1 MSKFWNYYIFCIL
14 NLLVVIAQEISQL
27 CCCCLEYLHI
37 RKIYYSEVIRI
48 LPVKS
53 RSTCDEDVLIPQKT
67 ALKTKPPNL
76 RSPHT
81 SHINTHPKPISQATS
96 AHIRSSSLNPHQH
109 TSEALLSSHISI
121 HPKLITQPSSSHI
134 RSSSL
139 KSHKTVTKTPD
150 INQPVNQANHLFP

>member
-1 MSKFWNYYIFCIL
+1 MTCTIYILTPPRLKRRIQKRQ
-14 NLLVVIAQEISQL
+14 NHIITHT
-27 CCCCLEYLHI
+27 LH
-37 RKIYYSEVIRI
+37 S
-48 LPVKS
+48 LQNPGS
-53 RSTCDEDVLIPQKT
+53 PQKPP
-67 ALKTKPPNL
+67 LKTKPTNL

>member
-1 MSKFWNYYIFCIL
+1 M
-14 NLLVVIAQEISQL
+14 QQPEISIHPL
-27 CCCCLEYLHI
+27 I
-37 RKIYYSEVIRI
+37 GR
-48 LPVKS
+48 LPYTPLS
-53 RSTCDEDVLIPQKT
+53 SKT
-67 ALKTKPPNL
+67 QAALKKTTLKTKPTNL

-150 INQPVNQANHLFP
+150 INQPVNQSTNQANHIFP